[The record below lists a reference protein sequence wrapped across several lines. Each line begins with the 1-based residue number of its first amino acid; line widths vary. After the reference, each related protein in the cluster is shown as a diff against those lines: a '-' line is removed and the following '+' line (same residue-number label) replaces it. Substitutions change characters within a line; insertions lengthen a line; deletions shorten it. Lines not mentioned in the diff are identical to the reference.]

1 MTGGLDEKGLYS
13 GSYKGS
19 ILIDPGII
27 NDSLSRQVQQMALDQ
42 LSDAFQNVQNGGVYI
57 GLKNFDAKSII
68 KQYHEIDDFLSG
80 LSNEL
85 QNSDAAQNLA
95 KYRDSLEDFVTQAES
110 ANDAMRDA
118 DATIEA
124 SNLFTDDVKTL
135 DDYNAKKQE
144 LVNWLKSHPEY
155 SEGKTDDDLDQLAQG
170 YINDLSDK
178 FKNLQAESNT
188 IDAIVSKFKKSVQ
201 DDARKEI
208 EKANLSDDELTI
220 LYNAEIDDKTSMA
233 SLKTFIKEAK
243 E

>member
-19 ILIDPGII
+19 ILINPGII

-42 LSDAFQNVQNGGVYI
+42 LSDAFHVQNGGVYI

-80 LSNEL
+80 LSNEF

-170 YINDLSDK
+170 YINDLGDK

-220 LYNAEIDDKTSMA
+220 LYNAKIDDKTSIA
-233 SLKTFIKEAK
+233 SLKTFIK
-243 E
+243 

>member
-42 LSDAFQNVQNGGVYI
+42 LSDAFQDVQNGGVYI

-220 LYNAEIDDKTSMA
+220 LYNAKIDDKTSIA
-233 SLKTFIKEAK
+233 SLKTFIK
-243 E
+243 